1 MSTPTAVT
9 VSAVRESVVVTNNG
23 DVTTVVTPPSTT
35 RVTISTVGPQGPAG
49 TAGPGVAAGGATGDL
64 LVKTSATDYATA
76 WTDAPTVDTLG
87 FDLTAAEAVNAG
99 QLSWDIDDQTLHLGL
114 PGGVT
119 AHLGS
124 ETLILCR
131 NNSNTV
137 AIPKGTAVRFAG
149 SIGNSGRLKVAP
161 MVADG
166 TYPGYVFF
174 GVTDQAIAGGADGYV
189 TAFGKIR
196 GINTSA
202 YQDGDILW
210 CSPTTPGAFTATEPA
225 APNLKL
231 PVAAVVHASNNG
243 TIFVRWTAGFRLKDL
258 HDVEAPAPTNGQ
270 VLAYNTAAGRWETQ
284 EPGAFPVDTL
294 SLDTTAAASVTTGQV
309 AWNAAE
315 GTLDVGLLH
324 GSVNQLGQEVQLLC
338 TNSAASL
345 TITNGMGV
353 MFTGGNSSTLRLE
366 VQPMQ
371 ANGSLPGYVFF
382 GIATQ
387 TIVPGATGYITTFG
401 KVRGL
406 NTSAYPEDSILWCDP
421 VNPGQFVLAEPVAPN
436 LKIAAAAV
444 IKSHATEGVLMVRA
458 ETGQNLSDCH
468 DVEVDSAQDT
478 DYLGWSEAMQ
488 HWMPLS
494 VPNAAP
500 RSITIAGPQIGD
512 SFTLFRTSGSTTIA
526 SAVALV
532 SGGSVTYELRYAAD
546 RTTAGTLATVSDTVT
561 NTTTGDSATVQNQPI
576 PSGRYVWLNIT
587 AVTGTV
593 NEFNLS
599 VAF

>member
-1 MSTPTAVT
+1 MNTVT
-9 VSAVRESVVVTNNG
+9 IDDAYQVVVVTEGVG
-23 DVTTVVTPPSTT
+23 DVTVVTAPSPAVLVETT
-35 RVTISTVGPQGPAG
+35 GLGPQGPGGILGLYGSFIDTTDQPLASTAAAQRITLNTTLENRGVTIASSSRITFALAG
-49 TAGPGVAAGGATGDL
+49 TYKILASVQTTNLGNSVTEVNFFFKKNGTTVADSNTRIDLEPRKSVGVPYHGCFTIEFQLTVLTNDYVELWWAADHLNVTLENIAANGTHPAAPSVILNVAQVMYAQTGTPPGGNIGDL
-64 LVKTSATDYATA
+64 LVKSSASDYGTA
-76 WTDAPTVDTLG
+76 WTDAPTVDKLG
-87 FDLTAAEAVNAG
+87 LDTTAAEAVSTG
-99 QLSWDIDDQTLHLGL
+99 QL
-114 PGGVT
+114 
-119 AHLGS
+119 
-124 ETLILCR
+124 
-131 NNSNTV
+131 
-137 AIPKGTAVRFAG
+137 
-149 SIGNSGRLKVAP
+149 
-161 MVADG
+161 
-166 TYPGYVFF
+166 
-174 GVTDQAIAGGADGYV
+174 
-189 TAFGKIR
+189 
-196 GINTSA
+196 
-202 YQDGDILW
+202 
-210 CSPTTPGAFTATEPA
+210 
-225 APNLKL
+225 
-231 PVAAVVHASNNG
+231 
-243 TIFVRWTAGFRLKDL
+243 
-258 HDVEAPAPTNGQ
+258 
-270 VLAYNTAAGRWETQ
+270 
-284 EPGAFPVDTL
+284 
-294 SLDTTAAASVTTGQV
+294 
-309 AWNAAE
+309 AWNATE
-315 GTLDVGLLH
+315 GTVDVGLLH
-324 GSVNQLGQEVQLLC
+324 GSVNQIGQEVQLLC

-345 TITNGMGV
+345 TITDGMGV
-353 MFTGGNSSTLRLE
+353 MFTGSNASTLRLE

-371 ANGSLPGYVFF
+371 ADGSLPGYVFF

-387 TIVPGATGYITTFG
+387 TIVPGATGYVTTFG

-458 ETGQNLSDCH
+458 DTGQNLSDCH
-468 DVEVDSAQDT
+468 DVEVETSQDT

-488 HWMPLS
+488 HWMPFAI
-494 VPNAAP
+494 PNAAP

-512 SFTLFRTSGSTTIA
+512 SFTLFRTSGATTIT